1 MTADS
6 DWKSAPIFK
15 RKYGSQ
21 IWNFIAVESNIFVCE
36 SSSSSTGDSSL
47 VENGKNICP
56 QLKLCAETKGVDYS
70 LNRKKKAQLIDGKL
84 ESLR

>member
-21 IWNFIAVESNIFVCE
+21 IWNFIAVESDIFVCE

-56 QLKLCAETKGVDYS
+56 QGAKT
-70 LNRKKKAQLIDGKL
+70 
-84 ESLR
+84 LRGDQRSGLLA

>member
-21 IWNFIAVESNIFVCE
+21 IWNFIAVESDIFVCE

-47 VENGKNICP
+47 VENVKNICP
-56 QLKLCAETKGVDYS
+56 QGAKTLRGDQRSGLLAESQEKG
-70 LNRKKKAQLIDGKL
+70 AID
-84 ESLR
+84 

>member
-21 IWNFIAVESNIFVCE
+21 IWNFIAVESDIFVCE

-47 VENGKNICP
+47 VESGKNICP
-56 QLKLCAETKGVDYS
+56 QGAKTLRGDQRSGLLAESQEKG
-70 LNRKKKAQLIDGKL
+70 AID
-84 ESLR
+84 